1 MHEINL
7 SNLSVGGLHGILK
20 EKEKNK
26 YYGGGS
32 GFSQWDKKLKS
43 LKVKHVQVEKL
54 VFIIMNKKKGKCW
67 ILSTQMLI
75 EKSANILNTIKCG
88 FENGFCSSI
97 EKNIIFKYLF
107 NRAGR

>member
-7 SNLSVGGLHGILK
+7 SNLSGGGLHGILK

-54 VFIIMNKKKGKCW
+54 VFIIMNKKEGKCCF
-67 ILSTQMLI
+67 LSTQMLI
-75 EKSANILNTIKCG
+75 EKSANILYTIKC
-88 FENGFCSSI
+88 GFCSSI

-107 NRAGR
+107 NRAGK